1 VTSGCQSSLPPPRD
15 RVLKCIPRMANKL
28 KLITRRISFATVV
41 TVLTVGGAGAE
52 APRGASDHPIADHH
66 MHIFSPEA
74 ARVLKIGCARVGP
87 VKCPPEISKSPSTG
101 RDAVQALDDAGIQT
115 GVLLSTGY
123 FFGSPTLADLK
134 LNIPAKTR
142 AENAFVVSQAK
153 GQCGRLIAFI
163 SVNPLSPNALE
174 EIAYWGKKG
183 GATGLKLHLGNSHFD
198 FRSSEEVA
206 KLAAIF
212 RLADQ
217 LHFAIVVHLET
228 TAADFGARDIRIFLT
243 AVAPFARGVPIQ
255 VAHAGGGGG
264 ADAHT
269 LSALGAFADAFE
281 HDPEGAK
288 NVFFDLAMVP
298 DEMSNTAK
306 MAASA
311 DNIAKL
317 RALMERIGLKRFIL
331 ASDWTYPLNLEKYY
345 ADEKAALS
353 FSEDEWRSLA
363 SNAAPYVSTATASG
377 NCAN

>member
-1 VTSGCQSSLPPPRD
+1 MTNKFELVTQ
-15 RVLKCIPRMANKL
+15 
-28 KLITRRISFATVV
+28 RIGLATVV
-41 TVLTVGGAGAE
+41 GLLMVGSAGAE
-52 APRGASDHPIADHH
+52 PLRGASDHPIVDHH

-101 RDAVQALDDAGIQT
+101 RDAVQALNDAGIQT

-134 LNIPAKTR
+134 LDIPVKTR
-142 AENAFVVSQAK
+142 AENAFVVEQAK
-153 GQCGRLIAFI
+153 DQCGRLIAFI
-163 SVNPLSPNALE
+163 SVNPLSSNALD
-174 EIAYWGKKG
+174 EISYWGKKG
-183 GATGLKLHLGNSHFD
+183 GVTGLKLHLGNSHFD
-198 FRSSEEVA
+198 FRSPEEVG

-212 RLADQ
+212 RLAAQ

-228 TAADFGARDIRIFLT
+228 PASDFGARDIRIFLT
-243 AVAPFARGVPIQ
+243 EVAPFARSVPIQ
-255 VAHAGGGGG
+255 IAHAGSGGG

-269 LSALGAFADAFE
+269 LSALGEFADAFE

-288 NVFFDLAMVP
+288 NIFFDLAMVP

-306 MAASA
+306 IAASA

-317 RALMERIGLKRFIL
+317 KALMERIGLKRFIL
-331 ASDWTYPLNLEKYY
+331 ASDWTYPLDLEKYY

-353 FSEDEWRSLA
+353 FSEDDWRTLA
-363 SNAAPYVSTATASG
+363 SNVAPYVATAKASG

>member
-1 VTSGCQSSLPPPRD
+1 VTNG
-15 RVLKCIPRMANKL
+15 
-28 KLITRRISFATVV
+28 RRISLATVV
-41 TVLTVGGAGAE
+41 TLLAVGSASAEPPPGAGNN
-52 APRGASDHPIADHH
+52 PVVDHH

-101 RDAVQALDDAGIQT
+101 RDAVQALNDAGIQT

-134 LNIPAKTR
+134 LDVPAKTR
-142 AENAFVVSQAK
+142 TENAFVVDQAK
-153 GQCGRLIAFI
+153 RQCGRLIAFI
-163 SVNPLSPNALE
+163 SVNPLSSNARD
-174 EIAYWGKKG
+174 EIAYWGQKG

-198 FRSSEEVA
+198 FRSPAEVS

-212 RLADQ
+212 RLAAQ
-217 LHFAIVVHLET
+217 LRFAIVVHLET
-228 TAADFGARDIRIFLT
+228 AASDFGARDIHIFLT
-243 AVAPFARGVPIQ
+243 EVAPFARSVPIQ

-269 LSALGAFADAFE
+269 LSALGEFAEAFE
-281 HDPEGAK
+281 HDPENAK
-288 NVFFDLAMVP
+288 NIFFDLAMVP

-306 MAASA
+306 IAAPA

-317 RALMERIGLKRFIL
+317 KGLMERIGLKRFIL
-331 ASDWTYPLNLEKYY
+331 ASDWTYPLNLDKYY
-345 ADEKAALS
+345 ADEKAALN
-353 FSEDEWRSLA
+353 FSEDDWRSLV
-363 SNAAPYVSTATASG
+363 SNVAPYLPTAKSSG

>member
-1 VTSGCQSSLPPPRD
+1 
-15 RVLKCIPRMANKL
+15 MAASRTGWIGL
-28 KLITRRISFATVV
+28 ATVV
-41 TVLTVGGAGAE
+41 TLLAIGGASAE
-52 APRGASDHPIADHH
+52 PPQGSSDHPMVDHH

-74 ARVLKIGCARVGP
+74 ARVLKISCARLGP
-87 VKCPPEISKSPSTG
+87 VKCPAAISKIPSTG
-101 RDAVQALDDAGIQT
+101 QDAVQALDAAGIQT

-134 LNIPAKTR
+134 LDVPAKTR
-142 AENAFVVSQAK
+142 AENTFVVDQAQ

-163 SVNPLSPNALE
+163 SVNPLSANALD
-174 EIAYWGKKG
+174 EIAYWGRKG

-198 FRSSEEVA
+198 FRSPEEVG

-212 RLADQ
+212 RLAAQ

-228 TAADFGARDIRIFLT
+228 PASDFGARDVQIFLT
-243 AVAPFARGVPIQ
+243 QVAPFARSVPIQ

-269 LSALGAFADAFE
+269 LSALGEFADAFE
-281 HDPEGAK
+281 HDPEGTR
-288 NVFFDLAMVP
+288 NIFFDLAMVP

-306 MAASA
+306 IAASA

-317 RALMERIGLKRFIL
+317 KVLMERIGLKRFIL
-331 ASDWTYPLNLEKYY
+331 ASDWTYPLKLEKYY
-345 ADEKAALS
+345 ADEKAALN
-353 FSEDEWRSLA
+353 FSEHHWHLLE
-363 SNAAPYVSTATASG
+363 SNVAPYVPTTKAPG